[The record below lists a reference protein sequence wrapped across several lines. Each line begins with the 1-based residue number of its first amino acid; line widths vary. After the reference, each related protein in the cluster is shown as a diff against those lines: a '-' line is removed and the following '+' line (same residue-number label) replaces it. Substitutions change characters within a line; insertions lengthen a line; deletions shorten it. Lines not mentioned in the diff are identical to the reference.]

1 MKGMKLLAWFLFIS
15 CSHVLSSLAL
25 KGFFKLEYDQ
35 KGANLSRPIGQG
47 RDFHGKNSFIFA
59 NDSFV
64 VALNEHFIVVRHT
77 GVDGAVKLC
86 GEKHEMDEARK
97 MQKGKGG
104 VYGGANIAHKP
115 RPTERS
121 GAPILIARPQQPFLF
136 TKTRLQ
142 VTFALILILL
152 FQLL

>member
-15 CSHVLSSLAL
+15 CSHALSSLAL
-25 KGFFKLEYDQ
+25 KGFFKLEYEQ
-35 KGANLSRPIGQG
+35 KGAKLSRPIGQG
-47 RDFHGKNSFIFA
+47 QDFHGKNSFIFA
-59 NDSFV
+59 NDSFF
-64 VALNEHFIVVRHT
+64 VALNEHFIVVRHI

-86 GEKHEMDEARK
+86 GEKHEMDEPRK
-97 MQKGKGG
+97 IQKGKGG

-121 GAPILIARPQQPFLF
+121 SAPSLLAKPQRLFLF

>member
-15 CSHVLSSLAL
+15 CSHALSSLAL

-47 RDFHGKNSFIFA
+47 QDFH
-59 NDSFV
+59 
-64 VALNEHFIVVRHT
+64 VRHT

-86 GEKHEMDEARK
+86 GEKHEMDEPRK
-97 MQKGKGG
+97 IQKGKGG

-121 GAPILIARPQQPFLF
+121 SAPSLLARPQQPFLF

-142 VTFALILILL
+142 VTIALILILL

>member
-15 CSHVLSSLAL
+15 CSHALSSLAL
-25 KGFFKLEYDQ
+25 KGFFKLEYEQ
-35 KGANLSRPIGQG
+35 KGAKLSRPIGQG
-47 RDFHGKNSFIFA
+47 QDFH
-59 NDSFV
+59 
-64 VALNEHFIVVRHT
+64 VRHI

-86 GEKHEMDEARK
+86 GEKHEMDEPRK
-97 MQKGKGG
+97 IQKGKGG

-121 GAPILIARPQQPFLF
+121 SAPSLLAKPQRLFLF

>member
-15 CSHVLSSLAL
+15 CSHALSSLAL
-25 KGFFKLEYDQ
+25 KGFFKLEYEQ
-35 KGANLSRPIGQG
+35 KGAKLSRPIGQG
-47 RDFHGKNSFIFA
+47 QDFH
-59 NDSFV
+59 
-64 VALNEHFIVVRHT
+64 VVRHI

-86 GEKHEMDEARK
+86 GEKHEMDEPRK
-97 MQKGKGG
+97 IQKGKGG

-121 GAPILIARPQQPFLF
+121 SAPSLLAKPQRLFLF

>member
-47 RDFHGKNSFIFA
+47 RDFH
-59 NDSFV
+59 
-64 VALNEHFIVVRHT
+64 VVRHT

-136 TKTRLQ
+136 TKTRIMGNYKQ
-142 VTFALILILL
+142 DFNTFPCCRIII
-152 FQLL
+152 FHQFGKK

>member
-15 CSHVLSSLAL
+15 CSHALSSLAL

-35 KGANLSRPIGQG
+35 KGANPSRPIGQG
-47 RDFHGKNSFIFA
+47 QDFH
-59 NDSFV
+59 
-64 VALNEHFIVVRHT
+64 

-86 GEKHEMDEARK
+86 GEKYEMDEPRK
-97 MQKGKGG
+97 IQKGKGG

-115 RPTERS
+115 RPNERS
-121 GAPILIARPQQPFLF
+121 SAPSLLARPQQPFLF
-136 TKTRLQ
+136 TKTCKIGTRLQ